1 MNLQFAKIST
11 ISMKHSKTSY
21 DCHLVK
27 MQFDFAIIRKSSCYD
42 DLSGMS
48 RVTGMQSDL
57 ISKMA
62 CGLFTSNKM
71 ILFNIITY
79 KVALQK

>member
-1 MNLQFAKIST
+1 
-11 ISMKHSKTSY
+11 MKHSKTSY

-27 MQFDFAIIRKSSCYD
+27 IQFDFAIICKSSCYD
-42 DLSGMS
+42 DWSGMS